1 MLLAEIIAVAL
12 AALRANKLRSLLTML
27 GIMIGVGSVIT
38 MVALGN
44 GAERSV
50 RDRIQR
56 LGTTII
62 QIDPRRV
69 RQGGIS
75 TADPARL
82 TTKDVDM
89 ILERAPNVVG
99 VNYTQDRTLHVVWGA
114 HNASVQV
121 TGSNANFLTVRGFR
135 LAYGRMF
142 TELEDHQKRRVAVI
156 GAGVLPYLTGDDGA
170 GLVGEQIRISGR
182 AFTVVGVLQN
192 RGVTGVGDAD
202 EQILIPY
209 ETGRF
214 EVFGQNRI
222 DDIWARAV
230 SEDSL
235 MRAMAEIQSAL
246 RRSQRLRPGSPDNFN
261 MRNQADFLVALSE
274 TTAVFTLLL
283 AGIAAV
289 SLLVGGI
296 GIMNIMLVSVT
307 ERTREIGVRKAL
319 GATRSNILLQF
330 LAEAVVLCLLGGAI
344 GIAVGV
350 GASQVSQSTMG
361 WNTAVDPWSVAVAF
375 GFASAIG
382 LVFGIWPA
390 RRAAR
395 LDPVEAL
402 RYE

>member
-62 QIDPRRV
+62 QIDPQRV
-69 RQGGIS
+69 RQDGIG

-121 TGSNANFLTVRGFR
+121 TGSNANFLTVRGFK

-142 TELEDHQKRRVAVI
+142 TELENHQKRRVAVI

-182 AFTVVGVLQN
+182 AFIVVGVLQN

-246 RRSQRLRPGSPDNFN
+246 RRSQRLRPGSPDNFK

-350 GASQVSQSTMG
+350 GASQASQRTMG
-361 WNTAVDPWSVAVAF
+361 WDTAVDPWSVAVAF

>member
-1 MLLAEIIAVAL
+1 MLFAEIIAVAL
-12 AALRANKLRSLLTML
+12 AALKANKMRSLLTML
-27 GIMIGVGSVIT
+27 GIVIGVGSVIT

-50 RDRIQR
+50 RDRIAR
-56 LGTTII
+56 LGTTVI
-62 QIDPRRV
+62 QVDPQRV
-69 RQGGIS
+69 QQAGIG
-75 TADPARL
+75 TATAAKL

-89 ILERAPNVVG
+89 IVERSPNLVG
-99 VNYTQDRTLHVVWGA
+99 VNYTQDRTLHVVWRA
-114 HNASVQV
+114 RNASVQV
-121 TGSNANFLTVRGFR
+121 TGSNANFLEVRGFK

-142 TELEDHQKRRVAVI
+142 SELENHQRRRVAVI

-170 GLVGEQIRISGR
+170 GLIGEQMRISGR
-182 AFTVVGVLQN
+182 AFTIVGVLQN
-192 RGVTGVGDAD
+192 RGVSGVGDAD
-202 EQILIPY
+202 EQIVIPY

-235 MRAMAEIQSAL
+235 LRAMAEIQSAL
-246 RRSQRLRPGSPDNFN
+246 RRSQKLRPGSPDNFR

-319 GATRSNILLQF
+319 GATRWNILTQF

-344 GIAVGV
+344 GIAAGIGV
-350 GASQVSQSTMG
+350 SELSQRTMG
-361 WNTAVDPWSVAVAF
+361 WNTAVDPRSIAVAF
-375 GFASAIG
+375 GFASATG
-382 LVFGIWPA
+382 LLFGVWPA